1 MPFEEITILYFQIS
15 AAVMMAWDY
24 FTPRSWREYMDGVL
38 GKYFSGVQRNVDKD
52 INQSLEYLKV
62 NIPRIFVSF
71 LAFGLAYLV
80 LKFGASF
87 DGSSRPVAALVTGIL
102 YLFLVSGGFFTLM
115 NIIFPLLVPLGI
127 GGVFKAI
134 TKFLTS
140 TEKGPLAGLG
150 FLCLL
155 VSFVMRYINY
165 TTT

>member
-1 MPFEEITILYFQIS
+1 MPFEELTILYFQVA
-15 AAVMMAWDY
+15 AAVMMGWDY
-24 FTPRSWREYMDGVL
+24 FTPKTWRLYMDGVL
-38 GKYFSGVQRNVDKD
+38 GKYFGGVQSNFDKD
-52 INQSLEYLKV
+52 INQSFEFLKV
-62 NIPRIFVSF
+62 NIPRVLASF

-87 DGSSRPVAALVTGIL
+87 DGSSRPEVALITGLL
-102 YLFLVSGGFFTLM
+102 YLFLVSGGFLTLV
-115 NIIFPLLVPLGI
+115 NIIFPLLVPLGM
-127 GGVFKAI
+127 GGIFKAI

-165 TTT
+165 TAT